1 VGRNRGEN
9 DPFSADGIPLEV
21 EDGKDSA
28 SIYLFY

>member
-1 VGRNRGEN
+1 MGCYGGEN
-9 DPFSADGIPLEV
+9 DPFSADENPLEV